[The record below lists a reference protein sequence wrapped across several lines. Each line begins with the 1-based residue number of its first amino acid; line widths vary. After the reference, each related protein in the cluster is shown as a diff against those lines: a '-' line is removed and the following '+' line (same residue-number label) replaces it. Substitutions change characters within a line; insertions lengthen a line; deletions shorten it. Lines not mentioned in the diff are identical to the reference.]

1 MLHKTVEC
9 MYILGGNMKLV
20 RFIEDELNRT
30 NVYLHQVKTSM
41 DTAFDLI
48 NDIRYNKINL
58 NTQHKD
64 LILTMH
70 STYSKL
76 LDNTENSINEIEKI
90 HNLII
95 NLK

>member
-1 MLHKTVEC
+1 
-9 MYILGGNMKLV
+9 MKLV

-64 LILTMH
+64 LISTIY

-76 LDNTENSINEIEKI
+76 LDNTENSINEIEKM

>member
-1 MLHKTVEC
+1 
-9 MYILGGNMKLV
+9 MKLV

-64 LILTMH
+64 LILTMY

>member
-1 MLHKTVEC
+1 
-9 MYILGGNMKLV
+9 MKLV

-48 NDIRYNKINL
+48 NDIRYNKISL

-64 LILTMH
+64 LILTMY

>member
-1 MLHKTVEC
+1 
-9 MYILGGNMKLV
+9 MKLV

-64 LILTMH
+64 LILTMY

-95 NLK
+95 DLK